1 MEYIENEQELG
12 VTSDANYFP
21 ERKEI
26 WRIVVNER
34 LWEPEELLITDK
46 RRLTYT
52 YVENSQDSELR
63 TSDANYFKSWAW
75 EKESWRT
82 WIALFLRNAAS
93 FYGLGDLKTDS
104 ARASEAV
111 RFSFKRKQPPCTPSP
126 NGFKLP

>member
-1 MEYIENEQELG
+1 MVEYIENEQELG

-34 LWEPEELLITDK
+34 LWEPEVLLITDK

-52 YVENSQDSELR
+52 YVENSQELR

-75 EKESWRT
+75 EKESWR
-82 WIALFLRNAAS
+82 IALFLRNAAS
-93 FYGLGDLKTDS
+93 FYGIGDLKTDS
-104 ARASEAV
+104 AREGEAV